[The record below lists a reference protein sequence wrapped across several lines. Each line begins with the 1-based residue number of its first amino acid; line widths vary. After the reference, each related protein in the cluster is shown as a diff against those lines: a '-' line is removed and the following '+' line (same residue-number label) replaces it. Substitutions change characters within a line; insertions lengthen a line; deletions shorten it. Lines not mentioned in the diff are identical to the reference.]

1 MTTSLPPTRT
11 TTPSQPSRYNTPPP
25 PPSKAIPTDFKS
37 SLSAWWSNSSYKE
50 ARYAEDRLLRRL
62 AMFEPPS
69 APPPSKGWFGWSGAE
84 PTTTVPPL
92 ESRLDAIGREIGDA
106 RAGDEVVHP
115 LPVTGT
121 GLVATLRNVFIP
133 TPDPALAPAHP
144 ADLVTPS
151 PAGSAS
157 SSSSSLSNSEKKHRQ
172 AHHHSHKSKHE
183 DYINTLEISN
193 AENATSREA
202 VVVMHGYAAALG
214 YVMSGPVP
222 PAWPFIDGYNQ
233 TGSSSGTGSPSQ

>member
-11 TTPSQPSRYNTPPP
+11 TTPSQPSRFNTPPPP
-25 PPSKAIPTDFKS
+25 PPSKAIPTDFRS
-37 SLSAWWSNSSYKE
+37 SLSAWWNNSSYKE

-69 APPPSKGWFGWSGAE
+69 APAASKGWFNWGTNE
-84 PTTTVPPL
+84 TTKTVPPL
-92 ESRLDAIGREIGDA
+92 ESRVDAIGQEIGDA
-106 RAGDEVVHP
+106 RAGDEVVNP
-115 LPVTGT
+115 LPVVGT

-133 TPDPALAPAHP
+133 TPNPALAPAHP
-144 ADLVTPS
+144 ADPITTS

-157 SSSSSLSNSEKKHRQ
+157 SSSSSLSHNEKKH
-172 AHHHSHKSKHE
+172 HHALHHTHEAKHE

-193 AENATSREA
+193 PEYASSREA

-214 YVMSGPVP
+214 YVFPRPVT
-222 PAWPFIDGYNQ
+222 PAVTYALAE
-233 TGSSSGTGSPSQ
+233 